1 MLYPIGIFREDAGYW
16 ATCPD
21 IPEMKTAGDTQ
32 EELLRNAVDALET
45 ALDFY
50 FEDRRAV
57 PLPSRPGR
65 GQQTVA
71 LPALVVAKVL
81 LHNEMLR
88 QGVKKADLARRL
100 NIAPP
105 NVERI
110 FRVKHKTRIETV
122 EAALASLGK
131 QIDLRLSAR

>member
-1 MLYPIGIFREDAGYW
+1 
-16 ATCPD
+16 
-21 IPEMKTAGDTQ
+21 
-32 EELLRNAVDALET
+32 LLHNAVDALET

-57 PLPSRPGR
+57 PLPSRPRR

-71 LPALVVAKVL
+71 LPSLVVAKAL
-81 LHNEMLR
+81 LHNEMLA
-88 QGVKKADLARRL
+88 QGMKKAELARRL

-131 QIDLRLSAR
+131 QIDLRLSD

>member
-1 MLYPIGIFREDAGYW
+1 MLYPLEVFQEPAGYW

-21 IPEMKTAGDTQ
+21 IPEMKTAGETLD
-32 EELLRNAVDALET
+32 ELLREAVDGLES

-50 FEDRRAV
+50 FEERRPV
-57 PLPSRPGR
+57 PAPSRPKP
-65 GQQTVA
+65 GQHTVA

-81 LHNEMLR
+81 LHNEMLA
-88 QGVKKADLARRL
+88 QGVRKAELARRL
-100 NIAPP
+100 DIAPP

-110 FRVKHKTRIETV
+110 FRVRHKTRIETV

-131 QIDLRLSAR
+131 HLDVTITA